1 LRTLDQSQIDALF
14 AKAQEAQGAAHNAPA
29 KHIVPFDLRPK
40 QLTQTQLSGVTSL
53 HESFARR
60 FSYTLAAHLRVKFAM
75 ALVSVQQM
83 SFSEFLSLLSD
94 LTYFGSVHVMPIDAR
109 AGLQFDIALTY
120 PIIDVAL
127 GGSGSEAIA
136 MRDLTEIEEQILDA
150 VVRLMLLDLQAVWAP
165 VLDLDFQF
173 EQRQRAV
180 QLQSTMQPGE
190 KVLCIGFECHVAESS
205 GTMTMVFPAAIAN
218 ALLRRLSAQ
227 WSAVQRIPSRD
238 SRRRLRAHLLDSRFA
253 VDLSLP
259 HSPLTIR
266 QLIDLAPDSVLTLP
280 NRARE
285 PIHLNVA
292 GKPMFLAYPVRNG
305 NKRGARVERRISIAA
320 KGEQKQE

>member
-1 LRTLDQSQIDALF
+1 MRTLDQSQIDALF
-14 AKAQEAQGAAHNAPA
+14 AQAQAAGGKPKAKNVVA
-29 KHIVPFDLRPK
+29 FDLRPK
-40 QLTQTQLSGVTSL
+40 RLTQAQLSGVTSL
-53 HESFARR
+53 HEAFARR

-83 SFSEFLSLLSD
+83 AYSEFLGLLNEI
-94 LTYFGSVHVMPIDAR
+94 TYFGSVHVMPIDAR

-120 PIIDVAL
+120 PIIDVSL
-127 GGSGSEAIA
+127 GGSGSETIA
-136 MRDLTEIEEQILDA
+136 LRDLTEIEEQILDA

-190 KVLCIGFECHVAESS
+190 KVLCLGFECHVAECS
-205 GTMTMVFPAAIAN
+205 GTMTLVFPAAIAN

-227 WSAVQRIPSRD
+227 WSTIQRIPSRD
-238 SRRRLRAHLLDSRFA
+238 SRRRLRTHLLDSRFA

-259 HSPLTIR
+259 HSPLSIR
-266 QLIDLAPDSVLTLP
+266 QLIELAPDSVLTLP

-292 GKPMFLAYPVRNG
+292 GKPMFLAHPVRSG
-305 NKRGARVERRISIAA
+305 NNRGARVDRRVSITG
-320 KGEQKQE
+320 KGAQTEE

>member
-1 LRTLDQSQIDALF
+1 MRTLDQSQIDALF
-14 AKAQEAQGAAHNAPA
+14 AKAQAAQGVVRKPPA
-29 KHIVPFDLRPK
+29 KKIAAFDLRPK
-40 QLTQTQLSGVTSL
+40 QLTQAQLSGVTSL
-53 HESFARR
+53 HEAFARR

-83 SFSEFLSLLSD
+83 AYSEFLGLLNE

-109 AGLQFDIALTY
+109 AALQFDIALTY

-127 GGSGSEAIA
+127 GGAGSENIA
-136 MRDLTEIEEQILDA
+136 LRDLTEIEEQILDA
-150 VVRLMLLDLQAVWAP
+150 VVRLMLLDLQSVWAP

-180 QLQSTMQPGE
+180 QMQSTMQPGE

-227 WSAVQRIPSRD
+227 WSSVRRIPSRD
-238 SRRRLRAHLLDSRFA
+238 SRRRLRSHLLDSRFA

-259 HSPLTIR
+259 KSPLTVR
-266 QLIDLAPDSVLTLP
+266 QLVDLAPGAVLTLP
-280 NRARE
+280 TRARE

-292 GKPMFLAYPVRNG
+292 GKSMFQAYPVRNG
-305 NKRGARVERRISIAA
+305 MKRGARIERRISVA
-320 KGEQKQE
+320 EQNSPKED